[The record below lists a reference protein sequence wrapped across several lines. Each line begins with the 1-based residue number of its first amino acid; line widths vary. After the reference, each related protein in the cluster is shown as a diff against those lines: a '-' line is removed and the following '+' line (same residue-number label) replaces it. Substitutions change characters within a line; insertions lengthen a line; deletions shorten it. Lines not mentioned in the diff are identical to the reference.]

1 MVFVRLCANVRNP
14 RTFLIENRSLR
25 LAGRSLA
32 SAGLPGDEFGGDE
45 LHVGRVRGVERRVD
59 RAAGELGIGLR
70 GGDEHRVDVALDE
83 FVDAAALA
91 LRVASRQVDDQRPFA
106 FGCSGFEL
114 VGEFG
119 EVWVREVG
127 HDDASVCRGAGL
139 EGSGDGVGW

>member
-1 MVFVRLCANVRNP
+1 MRLCANVRNP

-114 VGEFG
+114 SVNSAKYGFEKSG
-119 EVWVREVG
+119 TMMP
-127 HDDASVCRGAGL
+127 SVCVVPVLRARATEL
-139 EGSGDGVGW
+139 GW

>member
-1 MVFVRLCANVRNP
+1 MSCTSGVCAG
-14 RTFLIENRSLR
+14 S
-25 LAGRSLA
+25 
-32 SAGLPGDEFGGDE
+32 SAALTAQRAEF
-45 LHVGRVRGVERRVD
+45 
-59 RAAGELGIGLR
+59 GIGLR

-127 HDDASVCRGAGL
+127 HDDAERVRGAGL
-139 EGSGDGVGW
+139 EGSGDGVGVVVELLRRVEHPLRGVR

>member
-1 MVFVRLCANVRNP
+1 MQAH
-14 RTFLIENRSLR
+14 TFLIENRSLR

-91 LRVASRQVDDQRPFA
+91 LRVASDRLMISARSRLDAAASSWSVNSA
-106 FGCSGFEL
+106 KYGFEKS
-114 VGEFG
+114 GTMTP
-119 EVWVREVG
+119 
-127 HDDASVCRGAGL
+127 SVCVVPVLRARATEL
-139 EGSGDGVGW
+139 GW

>member
-1 MVFVRLCANVRNP
+1 MTSSAAMSCTSGVCAG
-14 RTFLIENRSLR
+14 S
-25 LAGRSLA
+25 
-32 SAGLPGDEFGGDE
+32 SAALTAQ
-45 LHVGRVRGVERRVD
+45 
-59 RAAGELGIGLR
+59 RAELGIGLR

-119 EVWVREVG
+119 EVWV
-127 HDDASVCRGAGL
+127 
-139 EGSGDGVGW
+139 